1 LKSTDELYFAHDI
14 FSEERLVVKLESLK
28 GKNHTL
34 ESLVELVEIVLLFQD
49 VAEKVESFLDEI
61 LANDLEDLVLLQG
74 FLRDVER
81 KILRIDNTPDEVG
94 ILWNKIFT
102 IIHDENAADIKFD
115 VITLLLRLEKVK
127 RSTLG

>member
-1 LKSTDELYFAHDI
+1 MKSTDELYFAHDI